1 MESTRDGIK
10 KRKDLEKKARESA
23 CEEFLSCMFIHCSD
37 EDRYGQLKKDQ
48 HNPYLVGKS
57 IYTDTLVDAKKLL
70 EEWKGSGKKSA
81 PPQQQP
87 ANKPGV
93 GFVQA
98 GTAGKEKKKSAKT

>member
-1 MESTRDGIK
+1 M
-10 KRKDLEKKARESA
+10 
-23 CEEFLSCMFIHCSD
+23 SCMFIHCSHK
-37 EDRYGQLKKDQ
+37 DRYGQLKKDQ
-48 HNPYLVGKS
+48 HNSYLVGKS

-87 ANKPGV
+87 ANEPGV

-98 GTAGKEKKKSAKT
+98 GTAGKEKKSAKM